1 MCRMNFIQDAHE
13 KDEKSDQPCVR
24 KMLVSQLGWSSSG
37 HHSLGHLLICSPI
50 FCGGACIE
58 DAAPCA
64 GHICELL
71 FCVCRCCSRCCPSP
85 PLLLGKAGWEGAR
98 WVFTFYGMNA
108 QHLVPGCEARNYSSL
123 ASSRLE
129 KCNPFSLEANPLNP
143 ASLNNMLPSY
153 KISFLSLSLLSWNSL
168 GKRLVLKEVNQ
179 IV

>member
-64 GHICELL
+64 SHICELL
-71 FCVCRCCSRCCPSP
+71 FCVCRCCSGAALH
-85 PLLLGKAGWEGAR
+85 LLCSSARLAERVLGE
-98 WVFTFYGMNA
+98 YL
-108 QHLVPGCEARNYSSL
+108 H
-123 ASSRLE
+123 
-129 KCNPFSLEANPLNP
+129 SLE
-143 ASLNNMLPSY
+143 
-153 KISFLSLSLLSWNSL
+153 
-168 GKRLVLKEVNQ
+168 
-179 IV
+179 